1 MAMRSRELLESITRD
16 CGEKI
21 MKRRTFDRIVSF
33 VGLALS
39 VLLFVAAGL
48 LNWGAGFA
56 NDSVKV
62 QLEQQKITMPAVD
75 SAGFKALSTE
85 AQTAL
90 KPFDNQPLTTGKQAQ
105 AYADF
110 YIGSHLKGIAGGKVY
125 SEVSGE
131 ALAAAAAAKA
141 APNDVALATKA
152 GALMGQ
158 RTTLFMGE
166 TLRGLLL
173 NAFAFWQLGQI
184 ALYAAYAASIGG
196 VLMLILTLLGFAH
209 IRRVEA
215 DATI

>member
-1 MAMRSRELLESITRD
+1 MRGKEPLKNVTRD

-33 VGLALS
+33 VGLGLS
-39 VLLFVAAGL
+39 VLLLIAAGL

-62 QLEQQKITMPAVD
+62 QLAQQKITMPAVD
-75 SAGFKALSTE
+75 SAGFKALSPE
-85 AQTAL
+85 AQDAL
-90 KPFDNQPLTTGKQAQ
+90 RPFDGQPLTTGKQAQ

-131 ALAAAAAAKA
+131 ALAASAASKA
-141 APNDVALATKA
+141 APNDATLAAKA
-152 GALMGQ
+152 ATLMGQ

-173 NAFAFWQLGQI
+173 NAYAFWQLGQI
-184 ALYAAYAASIGG
+184 AMYAAYAAASGG
-196 VLMLILTLLGFAH
+196 ILMLILALLGFTH

>member
-1 MAMRSRELLESITRD
+1 
-16 CGEKI
+16 

-33 VGLALS
+33 VGLGVS
-39 VLLFVAAGL
+39 VFLFVAAAL
-48 LNWGAGFA
+48 LNWGASFT
-56 NDSVKV
+56 DESVAT
-62 QLEQQKITMPAVD
+62 QLSQQKIIMPDKD
-75 SAGFKALSTE
+75 SAGFKALPEE

-90 KPFDNQPLTTGKQAQ
+90 APFSNLPLTTGQQAQ

-125 SEVSGE
+125 SEVSGM
-131 ALAAAAAAKA
+131 ALDAAAKSKA
-141 APNDVALATKA
+141 EPANIALATEA
-152 GALMGQ
+152 GVLMGQ

-173 NAFAFWQLGQI
+173 YSFAFWQIGQI
-184 ALYAAYAASIGG
+184 AMYAAWAAVAGG
-196 VLMLILTLLGFAH
+196 LLMLVLSLLGFAH